1 MLYYHVICVLNQLKI
16 ICIPFFS
23 FFFFLQKCE
32 IYGHLE
38 FFLFY
43 FTSLPQKLIIE
54 KYNYMYIEAPLNL
67 SVIKS
72 YYSLMILLYRYPL
85 IPLDDIF

>member
-1 MLYYHVICVLNQLKI
+1 MIFNW
-16 ICIPFFS
+16 FNT
-23 FFFFLQKCE
+23 QKCK

-85 IPLDDIF
+85 IPLDDIFWLSIFLWMEYLTLPTST